1 MVKKT
6 TEFNFETALAEL
18 NQIVEKMEKGGL
30 TLENSL
36 QDFERGIQ
44 LTRQCQESLKAA
56 EQKVQILMQKNGD
69 SSLEN
74 FEYEATE

>member
-6 TEFNFETALAEL
+6 TEFNFEAALAEL

-56 EQKVQILMQKNGD
+56 EQKVQILMQKN
-69 SSLEN
+69 SESLLEN
-74 FEYEATE
+74 FEYESTE